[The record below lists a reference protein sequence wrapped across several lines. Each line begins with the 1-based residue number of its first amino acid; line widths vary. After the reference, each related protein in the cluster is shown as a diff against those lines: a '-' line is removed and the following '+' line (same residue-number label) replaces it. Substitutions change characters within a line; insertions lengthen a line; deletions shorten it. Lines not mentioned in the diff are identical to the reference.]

1 MTKSKLAQ
9 NRIAQRKLTFQRKLA
24 YLRSQLMELSE
35 DLIDLA
41 GEDIDLDRPEVELAA
56 TLDNAADDI
65 SEFLMIAKQG
75 KRRTR

>member
-9 NRIAQRKLTFQRKLA
+9 NRITQRKLTFQRKLA

>member
-9 NRIAQRKLTFQRKLA
+9 NQITQRKLTFQRKLA

-41 GEDIDLDRPEVELAA
+41 GEDLDQPEVELAA